1 MGSLVDTELFDKGKP
16 LPGVEPKEAGLKG
29 IITCHSANKSLDQV
43 PLMLDCGCA
52 HNISVNSTVPYHC
65 IRVSALIYYS
75 PAMTDSTHSTHSLSR
90 LDFFNKYY

>member
-43 PLMLDCGCA
+43 QLILVCGCA
-52 HNISVNSTVPYHC
+52 HNISVNCTTNQQKEQRTIQYCIHVFTVMSIC
-65 IRVSALIYYS
+65 
-75 PAMTDSTHSTHSLSR
+75 
-90 LDFFNKYY
+90 